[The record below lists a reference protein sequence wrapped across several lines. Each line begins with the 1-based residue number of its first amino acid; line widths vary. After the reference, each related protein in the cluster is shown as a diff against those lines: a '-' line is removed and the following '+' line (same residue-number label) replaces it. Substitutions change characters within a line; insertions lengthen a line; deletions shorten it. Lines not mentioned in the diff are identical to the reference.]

1 MPVKRVLK
9 YGLGL
14 LAEECGEVVEVCASI
29 QLECG
34 KVVQLC
40 GKAFRFGLDTPSKS
54 RGGTARELLHEEC
67 GDILAAI
74 DYAVERGI
82 LDPDKL
88 EKRRTHKRKRLLNPK
103 SKDGLGRRL
112 AP

>member
-1 MPVKRVLK
+1 MPVKRHVT

-14 LAEECGEVVEVCASI
+14 LAEEGAELSEICAMI
-29 QLECG
+29 IYQCTRIT
-34 KVVQLC
+34 KAA

-54 RGGTARELLHEEC
+54 RGGTARELLHEEA
-67 GDILAAI
+67 GDVLAAI

-82 LDPDKL
+82 LDPDIL
-88 EKRRTHKRKRLLNPK
+88 EKRRKYKRKRLLNPR